1 MSEGYQEA
9 SFGKRVQAIRE
20 RNGMTRATLGGLVGR
35 SAEWVKS
42 IEKGRLQMP
51 RLDMLTQLAAALGCD
66 LAELVGG
73 KHPIIVAPY
82 VKEAHPAL
90 LEIREALTSYP
101 IGRDDEEP
109 ATAAELAER
118 VRHAWMVWHG
128 SRANHRTRIAALLPP
143 LLADLR
149 YAARVHEGKER
160 RSVLASLAEAYHL
173 AQLFLSFQPAPD
185 LVLLTGDRGM
195 EAALE
200 ADNPRAIASAAWY
213 MNHVFR
219 DAGERHEAR
228 VELAMQA
235 ARLLDP
241 EKDSDELARWG
252 LLHLAVALSYAKVG
266 RAGDAWRYWDIAYEA
281 AQKLGRSY
289 AHPYLIFGMGIVEG
303 YAVTMHDD
311 LMQGGKAVEAAAK
324 VDLGLIPSAT
334 RRAFHIIETARGH
347 WQRGE
352 QAAVVHLLNKA
363 HRESPETIR
372 FNIFSRRAVS
382 DMVSNP
388 PSMLRE
394 DVDSLAQKLGVV
406 AR

>member
-1 MSEGYQEA
+1 
-9 SFGKRVQAIRE
+9 
-20 RNGMTRATLGGLVGR
+20 
-35 SAEWVKS
+35 
-42 IEKGRLQMP
+42 
-51 RLDMLTQLAAALGCD
+51 
-66 LAELVGG
+66 
-73 KHPIIVAPY
+73 
-82 VKEAHPAL
+82 
-90 LEIREALTSYP
+90 
-101 IGRDDEEP
+101 
-109 ATAAELAER
+109 
-118 VRHAWMVWHG
+118 
-128 SRANHRTRIAALLPP
+128 
-143 LLADLR
+143 
-149 YAARVHEGKER
+149 
-160 RSVLASLAEAYHL
+160 
-173 AQLFLSFQPAPD
+173 
-185 LVLLTGDRGM
+185 
-195 EAALE
+195 
-200 ADNPRAIASAAWY
+200 Y